1 MTKKIQNQILYNL
14 HFLKSCGYQYIS
26 DVNLKENKSDTF
38 DLPNDLNLLSNIVSE
53 CSLCALS
60 KTRRNT
66 IFGTGN
72 INSNIMIIG
81 DFPSISE
88 DESGTILSGKYGQM
102 LQSIVTNV
110 LKMRIEDVY
119 FTNIF
124 KCKKSNFEIEQTFH
138 QNCISYLFKQM
149 ELVKPRLIV
158 LLGNDTYKYFF
169 NKSDEDM
176 NIIHGQFEEY
186 NGIKVISTYHPSF
199 LVRNPSYKKD
209 VMNHMLKVK
218 SYLEN

>member
-1 MTKKIQNQILYNL
+1 MTKKTKNQILYNL
-14 HFLKSCGYQYIS
+14 HFLKSCGYQYMGDI
-26 DVNLKENKSDTF
+26 DLKDNENDTF
-38 DLPNDLNLLSNIVSE
+38 NLPSDLYQLENIVKE

-60 KTRRNT
+60 KTRTNA

-72 INSNIMIIG
+72 INSDIMIVG

-88 DESGTILSGKYGQM
+88 DESAHILNGKYGQM
-102 LQSIVTNV
+102 LQNIVSNV

-124 KCKKSNFEIEQTFH
+124 KCKKSNFEIENKFH
-138 QNCISYLFKQM
+138 QTCISYLFKQI
-149 ELVKPRLIV
+149 EIVKPKIIV
-158 LLGNDTYKYFF
+158 LLGGDTYRYFFDKNQNDT
-169 NKSDEDM
+169 
-176 NIIHGQFEEY
+176 NIIYGQFEEY
-186 NGIKVISTYHPSF
+186 KGIKVLATHHPSF

-218 SYLEN
+218 GHL